1 MRMRVRIDFNQE
13 QKAVLWTQNPE
24 SAGQQVSRSAGQ
36 QVSRSAGQQVSR
48 SAGQPVSKVKKQQ
61 IRRAGLTVILG
72 NDA

>member
-1 MRMRVRIDFNQE
+1 MRVRVRIDFNQE

-36 QVSRSAGQQVSR
+36 QVSRSAGQQVS
-48 SAGQPVSKVKKQQ
+48 KVKKQQ

>member
-36 QVSRSAGQQVSR
+36 QVSRSAGQQVS
-48 SAGQPVSKVKKQQ
+48 KVKKQQ
-61 IRRAGLTVILG
+61 IRCAGLTVILG

>member
-36 QVSRSAGQQVSR
+36 QVSRSAGQQVS
-48 SAGQPVSKVKKQQ
+48 KVKKQQ

>member
-36 QVSRSAGQQVSR
+36 QVS
-48 SAGQPVSKVKKQQ
+48 KVKKQQ

>member
-1 MRMRVRIDFNQE
+1 MRVRVRIDFNQE

-36 QVSRSAGQQVSR
+36 QVS
-48 SAGQPVSKVKKQQ
+48 KVKKQQ
-61 IRRAGLTVILG
+61 ISRAGLTVILG